1 MLRRLIAR
9 LFRRPPEIRRE
20 ATVLVA
26 LHGPQGAYLEA
37 RNRRQAAQKD
47 PRWLDDA
54 ELQRA
59 GHYWNSVMRE
69 IERQTGYQH
78 QSDTPARYLER

>member
-37 RNRRQAAQKD
+37 RDRRRAAQKD
-47 PRWLDDA
+47 ARWHEDA

-59 GHYWNSVMRE
+59 GRYWNSVMRE
-69 IERQTGYQH
+69 IERQTAYAH
-78 QSDTPARYLER
+78 QPDTATRYLKR